1 MTFNS
6 LFFLFVFL
14 PLSLLLYY
22 VVPKKYRTIPMIV
35 VSLLFYAWGT
45 PQYLLIL
52 AFSVLFNYITGLEIS
67 YFKEEDR
74 PVGARVTM
82 ILAVVVNLLLLGFF
96 KYYGFLIDNINAV
109 SGLHLTAPKLALP
122 LGISFYT
129 FTVLSYVFDIYRDRA
144 EVQRNFLKFTVYVTF
159 FPKVISGPIVQ
170 YKDMAAQLDSQTM
183 APAKFGAGLNLFLVG
198 LFKKVLLAD
207 RMGSIFSA
215 ISGLSAMSA
224 GTAWLGMILY
234 GFQLYFDFSGYS
246 DMAIGLAKMFGFD
259 FSKNFDYPY
268 RSANISEFWRRW
280 HISLGAWFRDYLY
293 IPLGGNRCSQPR
305 HLLNLSIVWLLTGLW
320 HGASWNFI
328 LWGLYH
334 GAFVMLEKFVIKDRL
349 EKVPKALRVFAT
361 AFLVFFGWVLFFS
374 PSLGSALHYYG
385 QMFGLGHMGFLD
397 STCRYYLSGSLILLL
412 LALVGSGPVVQR
424 LHQRVAY
431 WKGGQLT
438 YVSVALYLVLL
449 ILTVAC
455 LVNATYTSF
464 LYVQF

>member
-144 EVQRNFLKFTVYVTF
+144 EVQRNFLTFTVYVTF
-159 FPKVISGPIVQ
+159 FPKIISGPIVQ

-334 GAFVMLEKFVIKDRL
+334 GAFVVLEKFVIKDRL

-431 WKGGQLT
+431 WKGGRLT